1 MSLFVLSGQQSDVLY
16 VDGLKIGII
25 TKLSSAI
32 GELNV
37 FSFIFLIISHQAVT
51 SGSYVPFFGH
61 LLDTFDIFFS
71 VT

>member
-1 MSLFVLSGQQSDVLY
+1 MSLFVLGGQQSDVLY

-37 FSFIFLIISHQAVT
+37 FFFIFLIISHQTVMIQDR
-51 SGSYVPFFGH
+51 
-61 LLDTFDIFFS
+61 LLST
-71 VT
+71 